1 MFYGDGVI
9 RVMVVGGSGHARC
22 VVDAAQAGSTLEVVA
37 VVDDGARADQSG
49 SDVLGV
55 PIVGGTDLIAAW
67 WDDGRIDGVVVGIGD
82 NHTRLAV
89 AERLAGLVP
98 GLAFVAVVHPMA
110 PVAASAHIGA
120 GAVVL
125 AGASVGPQAEVG
137 AHGLLGAQANLDH
150 DAAMAAGASLG
161 PGALTGGT
169 VSVGRASAVAM
180 GAVVRHGLTI
190 GDDSVLGA
198 GAVLTRSLPDRV
210 VAWGSPAEVRRT
222 RQPGDRYL

>member
-1 MFYGDGVI
+1 MS
-9 RVMVVGGSGHARC
+9 RSASSSGHACC

-37 VVDDGARADQSG
+37 VVDDGAAG
-49 SDVLGV
+49 TTTGDVLGV
-55 PIVGGTDLIAAW
+55 PIVGGTDLVAAW
-67 WDDGRIDGVVVGIGD
+67 WDDGRIDGVIVGIGD

-89 AERLAGLVP
+89 AERLAGSVP
-98 GLAFVAVVHPMA
+98 GVVFEVVVHPTA
-110 PVAASAHIGA
+110 SVAASARLGA

-125 AGASVGPQAEVG
+125 AGASVGPQAVVA
-137 AHGLLGAQANLDH
+137 AHALLGAQANLDH
-150 DAAMAAGASLG
+150 DATMAAGSSLG

-169 VSVGRASAVAM
+169 VSIGRATAVAM

-198 GAVLTRSLPDRV
+198 GAVLTHSLPDRV
-210 VAWGSPAEVRRT
+210 VAWGSPAEVKRA